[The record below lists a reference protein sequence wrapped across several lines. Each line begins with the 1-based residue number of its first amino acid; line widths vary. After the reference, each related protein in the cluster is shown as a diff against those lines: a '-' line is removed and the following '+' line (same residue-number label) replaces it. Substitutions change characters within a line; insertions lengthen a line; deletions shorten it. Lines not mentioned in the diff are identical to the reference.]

1 MKKTGPD
8 LIKKVLYLIISQL
21 TGIIFC
27 FHAIET
33 LKSPIKTFIE
43 RFGSLFDTY
52 GSLTKTSKK
61 QNLKISS
68 R

>member
-27 FHAIET
+27 FHAIEK
-33 LKSPIKTFIE
+33 LKNPIKNFIE
-43 RFGSLFDTY
+43 RFGSLFDTH
-52 GSLTKTSKK
+52 GSLTKTYK
-61 QNLKISS
+61 NKI
-68 R
+68 